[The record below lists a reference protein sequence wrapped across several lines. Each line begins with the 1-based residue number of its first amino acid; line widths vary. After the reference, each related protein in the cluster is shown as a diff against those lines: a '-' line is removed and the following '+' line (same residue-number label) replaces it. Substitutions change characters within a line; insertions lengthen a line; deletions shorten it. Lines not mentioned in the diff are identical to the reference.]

1 MSVNASLAA
10 VSDHLFSGAIVAY
23 SAGLFAL
30 CGDYAFGKGE
40 RRVAAKQAA
49 RERQRQ
55 LKEPVASRSLA
66 KVGAPDLAGSGRGS
80 DSAELDGASAYSA
93 SGPADLDRTALSS
106 EPDLDDAGPRDSTKS
121 KWGPRLGL
129 VGLVLSALGLLLQI
143 AALTARGIA
152 TDRLP
157 WGNMFEFA
165 SAICICAVATY
176 LLIAIPKQSRRFL
189 GVFVLPPV
197 IAILVII
204 GLRFY
209 AEAGPVVAALRS
221 YWLAIHVTAATIA
234 SGIMLVSAVA
244 SWLYLVKAKH
254 EAKEQAAA
262 DYVPSRIAGNLPAS
276 GVLDRLA
283 ARTMAFAFPIW
294 TFAII
299 TGAIWAEAAWG
310 RYWNWDPKE
319 TWAFISWVVYA
330 VYLHARATAGWKG
343 KRAAYIN
350 LLGAATMIF
359 NFAVVNT
366 VISGL
371 HSYSGL

>member
-1 MSVNASLAA
+1 MSVNESLAA

-40 RRVAAKQAA
+40 RRAAAKQAA
-49 RERQRQ
+49 RESQRV
-55 LKEPVASRSLA
+55 LRTEAADRSLA
-66 KVGAPDLAGSGRGS
+66 PVGGPSGADPSTPLTDTETGALA
-80 DSAELDGASAYSA
+80 DEP
-93 SGPADLDRTALSS
+93 PADERSV
-106 EPDLDDAGPRDSTKS
+106 PKST
-121 KWGPRLGL
+121 WGPRLGL
-129 VGLVLSALGLLLQI
+129 VGLVLSVVGLLLQV
-143 AALTARGIA
+143 ASLASRGIA
-152 TDRLP
+152 TERLP

-176 LLIAIPKQSRRFL
+176 LALAIPRRSRRFL

-197 IAILVII
+197 IGILVLV
-204 GLRFY
+204 GLNFY

-244 SWLYLVKAKH
+244 SWLFLVKSKH
-254 EAKEQAAA
+254 EAKERETG

-350 LLGAATMIF
+350 LLGAATMVF
-359 NFAVVNT
+359 NFVVVNT

>member
-40 RRVAAKQAA
+40 RRAAAKAAA
-49 RERQRQ
+49 RERQRV
-55 LKEPVASRSLA
+55 LRAEATERDLASVGASTSAAGGLVEDEPV
-66 KVGAPDLAGSGRGS
+66 
-80 DSAELDGASAYSA
+80 
-93 SGPADLDRTALSS
+93 
-106 EPDLDDAGPRDSTKS
+106 EPNEPPPSKS
-121 KWGPRLGL
+121 VWGPRLGL
-129 VGLVLSALGLLLQI
+129 IGFVLTILGLALQV
-143 AALTARGIA
+143 AALVARGIA
-152 TDRLP
+152 TNRLP

-165 SAICICAVATY
+165 SAICICAVTTY
-176 LLIAIPKQSRRFL
+176 LVLSTAKSSRRFL

-197 IAILVII
+197 ILILVVI
-204 GLRFY
+204 GLQFY

-221 YWLAIHVTAATIA
+221 YWLAVHVTAATIA
-234 SGIMLVSAVA
+234 SGILLVSAVA

-254 EAKEQAAA
+254 EARERETE
-262 DYVPSRIAGNLPAS
+262 DYVPSRIAGNLPSS

-299 TGAIWAEAAWG
+299 TGAIWAESAWG
-310 RYWNWDPKE
+310 RYWAWDPKE

-359 NFAVVNT
+359 NFVVVNT

>member
-1 MSVNASLAA
+1 MSVNESLAA

-40 RRVAAKQAA
+40 RRAAAKAAA
-49 RERQRQ
+49 RERQR
-55 LKEPVASRSLA
+55 LLRAEASERDLA
-66 KVGAPDLAGSGRGS
+66 SVGASTSAAG
-80 DSAELDGASAYSA
+80 
-93 SGPADLDRTALSS
+93 ALVED
-106 EPDLDDAGPRDSTKS
+106 EPIEPNEPPPSKS
-121 KWGPRLGL
+121 VWGPRLGL
-129 VGLVLSALGLLLQI
+129 IGFVLTILGLALQV
-143 AALTARGIA
+143 AALVARGIA
-152 TDRLP
+152 TSRLP

-165 SAICICAVATY
+165 SAICICAVSTY
-176 LLIAIPKQSRRFL
+176 LVLALAKSSRRFL

-197 IAILVII
+197 ILILVLI
-204 GLRFY
+204 GLQFY

-221 YWLAIHVTAATIA
+221 YWLAVHVTAATIA
-234 SGIMLVSAVA
+234 SGILLVSAVA

-254 EAKEQAAA
+254 EARELETK
-262 DYVPSRIAGNLPAS
+262 DYVPSRIAGNLPSS

-299 TGAIWAEAAWG
+299 TGAIWAESAWG
-310 RYWNWDPKE
+310 RYWAWDPKE

-359 NFAVVNT
+359 NFVVVNT

>member
-1 MSVNASLAA
+1 MSVNQSLAA
-10 VSDHLFSGAIVAY
+10 VSDHLFSGAIVSY
-23 SAGLFAL
+23 SAALFAL

-49 RERQRQ
+49 RERLAAQRRDTTDRALATVGASSGDEPADGTTLTADRATQ
-55 LKEPVASRSLA
+55 DGGLPPVSDEEPVN
-66 KVGAPDLAGSGRGS
+66 
-80 DSAELDGASAYSA
+80 
-93 SGPADLDRTALSS
+93 
-106 EPDLDDAGPRDSTKS
+106 S

-129 VGLVLSALGLLLQI
+129 VGVVLAALGLLLQVG
-143 AALTARGIA
+143 ALAARGIA
-152 TDRLP
+152 TGRLP

-176 LLIAIPKQSRRFL
+176 LVMAVPKRQRRFL

-197 IAILVII
+197 ILILVLI

-209 AEAGPVVAALRS
+209 TEAGPVIAALRS
-221 YWLAIHVTAATIA
+221 YWLAIHVTSATIA
-234 SGIMLVSAVA
+234 SGIFLVSAVL
-244 SWLYLVKAKH
+244 SVLYLVKSKH
-254 EAKEQAAA
+254 EAKELATG
-262 DYVPSRIAGNLPAS
+262 DYVPSRVAGNLPS
-276 GVLDRLA
+276 SSVLDRLA

-299 TGAIWAEAAWG
+299 TGAVWAEAAWG

-319 TWAFISWVVYA
+319 TWSFISWVVYA

-350 LLGAATMIF
+350 LLGAGTMLF
-359 NFAVVNT
+359 NFVIVNT
-366 VISGL
+366 LISGL
-371 HSYSGL
+371 HSYA